1 MNISFEKRTCGR
13 CNGAGRFNHYAHV
26 YGGVCF
32 GCGGSGTKL
41 TRNGSTAKKAYDAS
55 MTIEASELE
64 VGMVVWDT
72 GMDGKDRRRRIDAIN
87 PSTGVTK
94 INGVV
99 IPTLDITYAST
110 DSTWTHTMSETN
122 KVRMALSPTNR
133 HLAIE
138 ALAKL
143 KGATITET
151 EKVTA

>member
-1 MNISFEKRTCGR
+1 MNISFEKNTCGR
-13 CNGAGRFNHYAHV
+13 CNGAGRFNHYGHI

-41 TRNGSTAKKAYDAS
+41 TRKGSTAWKAYVAA

-72 GMDGKDRRRRIDAIN
+72 GMSGKDLRRRIESIK
-87 PSTGVTK
+87 PSTGVFTS
-94 INGVV
+94 NGIA
-99 IPTLDITYAST
+99 IPMLDITYVSKNST
-110 DSTWTHTMSETN
+110 GTHSMSETH
-122 KVRMALSPTNR
+122 KVRMALAPANY
-133 HLAIE
+133 HLAIA

-151 EKVTA
+151 EEVTV